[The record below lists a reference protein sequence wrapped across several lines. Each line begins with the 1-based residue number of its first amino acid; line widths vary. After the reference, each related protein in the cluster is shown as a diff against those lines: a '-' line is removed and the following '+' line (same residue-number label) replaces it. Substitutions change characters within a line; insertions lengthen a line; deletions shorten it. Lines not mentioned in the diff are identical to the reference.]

1 MGSTLF
7 IVWRESVEAMLVVGI
22 LHTWL
27 TFNAAGRDGLRALWL
42 GVAGGIGLAG
52 VLGWS
57 MVAAQDELSGATL
70 EWFQIG
76 MLLVAAGLIV
86 QMVLWMRRHGANMR
100 KSLHQNLA
108 LAMQRSGLI
117 GIASVTALAIA
128 REGAET
134 AVFLYGASLEPGNT
148 ASLVAGAALGFLLA
162 GLTAWGLGRG
172 LRCLDYRRF
181 FAISGW
187 LLLAFALALLVSAVD
202 RLIGAGLLP
211 ALLDPLW
218 DSAWLL
224 DDSGGAGSLLAALA
238 GYRARPSL
246 MLVMV
251 YAAYWLLMLRA
262 MRPARL
268 APRHA

>member
-22 LHTWL
+22 LHSWL
-27 TFNAAGRDGLRALWL
+27 KFNTAGRDGMRALWL
-42 GVAGGIGLAG
+42 GVAGGIALAG

-57 MVAAQDELSGATL
+57 MVAAQDELSGTAL
-70 EWFQIG
+70 DWFQTG
-76 MLLVAAGLIV
+76 MLLVAAALIV
-86 QMVLWMRRHGANMR
+86 QMVLWMRRHGAAMR
-100 KSLHQNLA
+100 KNLHQDLA
-108 LAMQRSGLI
+108 SALQRSGLI
-117 GIASVTALAIA
+117 GIAGVAALAIA

-134 AVFLYGASLEPGNT
+134 AVFLYGISLEPGNT
-148 ASLVAGAALGFLLA
+148 ASLVSGAVLGFLLA
-162 GLTAWGLGRG
+162 ALSAWGLGRG
-172 LRCLDYRRF
+172 LRFLDYRRF

-187 LLLAFALALLVSAVD
+187 LLLLFAVALLVSAVD
-202 RLIGAGLLP
+202 RLIGAGQLP

-224 DDSGGAGSLLAALA
+224 NDNGGAGSLLAGLA

-246 MLVMV
+246 TLVLV

-262 MRPARL
+262 MGPART
-268 APRHA
+268 APTHG